1 MNQSEQIREKLTALS
16 ELDGLFNSLLFE
28 RDKEESLSILSEAE
42 EQIKTLI
49 GSIEE
54 VRHLIERGHARIQD
68 GLRSHECAPSHR
80 ENRLEDDVRKVESPS
95 LSYEEPPV
103 DTTSMGMPHSS
114 TVFYIKY
121 KDHNATQGLYES
133 KPEGEDTR
141 FQIIVSQS
149 DPHVGILQFYDKLEP
164 DQKDEIKVDRSYELV
179 KKEMGWSTGR
189 SQGPDEEDGEVSLDR
204 ERNTW
209 RLITPI
215 KIKS

>member
-16 ELDGLFNSLLFE
+16 ELDDLFNPLLFE

-42 EQIKTLI
+42 KQIKTLI

-80 ENRLEDDVRKVESPS
+80 ENRLEDDDRKVESPS

-103 DTTSMGMPHSS
+103 DTTSMGMPHSP

-121 KDHNATQGLYES
+121 DDHNSTQGHYES
-133 KPEGEDTR
+133 KPEEDDTR
-141 FQIIVSQS
+141 FQITVSQS
-149 DPHVGILQFYDKLEP
+149 DPHDGILQFFDGLDEGTKA
-164 DQKDEIKVDRSYELV
+164 EIKGNPSYELV
-179 KKEMGWSTGR
+179 KKEMGPFG
-189 SQGPDEEDGEVSLDR
+189 SQGTLEEDGKVSLDPA
-204 ERNTW
+204 RNTW
-209 RLITPI
+209 KLITPI
-215 KIKS
+215 KIK

>member
-103 DTTSMGMPHSS
+103 DTPVMGMSLPPE
-114 TVFYIKY
+114 VFYIKY
-121 KDHNATQGLYES
+121 QDHKSTEGCYVS
-133 KPEGEDTR
+133 KPDGDTR
-141 FQIIVSQS
+141 FQITVSQS
-149 DPHVGILQFYDKLEP
+149 NPLIGILQFYAE
-164 DQKDEIKVDRSYELV
+164 VDSYE
-179 KKEMGWSTGR
+179 KEGVINSSMLIKRDREPFGS
-189 SQGPDEEDGEVSLDR
+189 SQGTLEEDGEVRLDP
-204 ERNTW
+204 ERKHW
-209 RLITPI
+209 ELKTPI
-215 KIKS
+215 TIKS

>member
-28 RDKEESLSILSEAE
+28 RDKEASLSILSEAE

-95 LSYEEPPV
+95 LSYEEPTV
-103 DTTSMGMPHSS
+103 DTTSMGMPQAS
-114 TVFYIKY
+114 TVVYYIDDSNHNSNEGYY
-121 KDHNATQGLYES
+121 KDN
-133 KPEGEDTR
+133 PNEDTR
-141 FQIIVSQS
+141 FQISVSQT
-149 DPHVGILQFYDKLEP
+149 DPHVGILQFYAGLDEGTKA
-164 DQKDEIKVDRSYELV
+164 EIKVDMS
-179 KKEMGWSTGR
+179 STLIEKDWGPFG
-189 SQGPDEEDGEVSLDR
+189 SQGTLEEDGEVSLDR
-204 ERNTW
+204 ERKHW
-209 RLITPI
+209 ELKTPI
-215 KIKS
+215 KIK

>member
-1 MNQSEQIREKLTALS
+1 MNRSEQIREKLTALS

-28 RDKEESLSILSEAE
+28 RDKGESLSILSEAE

-68 GLRSHECAPSHR
+68 GLRSHECAPLHR
-80 ENRLEDDVRKVESPS
+80 ENRLEDDDRKVESPS

-121 KDHNATQGLYES
+121 KDHNLTQGYYES
-133 KPEGEDTR
+133 KSEGADTI
-141 FQIIVSQS
+141 FQISVSQT
-149 DPHVGILQFYDKLEP
+149 DPHVGILQFCDGL
-164 DQKDEIKVDRSYELV
+164 DEGAKGEIMGNRSCALIKRD
-179 KKEMGWSTGR
+179 MGWSTGR
-189 SQGPDEEDGEVSLDR
+189 SQDTPEDGEVSLDR
-204 ERNTW
+204 ERKHW
-209 RLITPI
+209 KLITPI
-215 KIKS
+215 KIK

>member
-1 MNQSEQIREKLTALS
+1 MNRSEQIREKLTALS

-28 RDKEESLSILSEAE
+28 RDKGESLSILSEAE

-80 ENRLEDDVRKVESPS
+80 ENRLEDDDRKVEFPS

-103 DTTSMGMPHSS
+103 DTTSMGMPHSP

-121 KDHNATQGLYES
+121 QDIKSKTGDYMR
-133 KPEGEDTR
+133 KPEDETQ
-141 FQIIVSQS
+141 FQITVSQS
-149 DPHVGILQFYDKLEP
+149 DPSLGWLQFRDGL
-164 DQKDEIKVDRSYELV
+164 DEYSM
-179 KKEMGWSTGR
+179 KEIQGDLAHPLIRKESSWGGEGR
-189 SQGPDEEDGEVSLDR
+189 SQGTPEDGRVSLDR

-209 RLITPI
+209 RLLTPI
-215 KIKS
+215 KIK

>member
-28 RDKEESLSILSEAE
+28 RDKEASLSILSEAE

-103 DTTSMGMPHSS
+103 DTTSMGMPQAS
-114 TVFYIKY
+114 TVVYYIDDSNHNSNEGYY
-121 KDHNATQGLYES
+121 KDN
-133 KPEGEDTR
+133 PNEDTR
-141 FQIIVSQS
+141 FQITVDQT
-149 DPHVGILQFYDKLEP
+149 DPYVGILQFYDRIE
-164 DQKDEIKVDRSYELV
+164 EGV
-179 KKEMGWSTGR
+179 KKEFKQASLSLINNVRGQYPGSNTSG
-189 SQGPDEEDGEVSLDR
+189 SIKDGEVRLDP
-204 ERNTW
+204 ERKHW
-209 RLITPI
+209 ELKTPI
-215 KIKS
+215 TIKS

>member
-1 MNQSEQIREKLTALS
+1 MNQSEQLREKLTALS

-28 RDKEESLSILSEAE
+28 RDKEASLSILSEAE

-103 DTTSMGMPHSS
+103 DTTSMGMPHSPK
-114 TVFYIKY
+114 VFYIKY
-121 KDHNATQGLYES
+121 KDHNSTQGLYES
-133 KPEGEDTR
+133 KPEGDDTR
-141 FQIIVSQS
+141 FQITVSQS
-149 DPHVGILQFYDKLEP
+149 DPHVGILQFYDKL
-164 DQKDEIKVDRSYELV
+164 DKDDKDEIIVNMSYALV
-179 KKEMGWSTGR
+179 EKEMGWSTGH
-189 SQGPDEEDGEVSLDR
+189 SQGTHEDGKVRLDPASK
-204 ERNTW
+204 TW
-209 RLITPI
+209 ELTKPIT
-215 KIKS
+215 IKS

>member
-28 RDKEESLSILSEAE
+28 RDKAASLSILSEAE

-80 ENRLEDDVRKVESPS
+80 ENRLEDDDRKVESPS

-103 DTTSMGMPHSS
+103 DTTSMGMPHSPK
-114 TVFYIKY
+114 VFYIKY
-121 KDHNATQGLYES
+121 KDHNSTQGSYES
-133 KPEGEDTR
+133 KPEEDDTR
-141 FQIIVSQS
+141 FQISVSQT
-149 DPHVGILQFYDKLEP
+149 DPHVGILQFYAGLDEGTEA
-164 DQKDEIKVDRSYELV
+164 EIKGNPSYALV
-179 KKEMGWSTGR
+179 KKVMGPFGA
-189 SQGPDEEDGEVSLDR
+189 QGTLEEDGEVSLDR

-215 KIKS
+215 KIK